1 METSESISPQP
12 NENTAAIDDGYQHNT
27 VESKTQP
34 QTPLVPEGDLKI
46 QSALDKNEGIIV
58 TDSGI
63 KLAFTRSHDTPMFIN
78 RAKLILRSLANN
90 PPLPTQI
97 LFNKQAPEALDLVGR
112 YIEGIK
118 NIFQGVELY
127 GLKTNVD
134 SYAFRLPHLLKEM
147 EWVDVVVRLQ
157 FATSLYAI
165 YETLNGNLSKEAK
178 NKWGVLEYKD
188 GIYTIDGTEIK
199 FGDRIDVFTVNEK
212 IIADVEFNSQEVLNC
227 RPINGTTLPVFNI
240 PADEI
245 ENIDFESMKKRE
257 ANGVKGK
264 DHLIGVDAWSFLHG
278 LLYRIS
284 GDGEDII
291 DINTEILSKR
301 DLDPAIKHQDYNM
314 IGELLTDKDLPFG
327 LNHGIL
333 TGLRDYYCKSNKVF
347 YGFAKNVK
355 ALYDNPE
362 SFRKQLSNQ
371 GLGNSFVI
379 DNIHSLTLL
388 LDGKSKLLRVKLVM
402 FDGSTKDAVAI
413 TRPLSMSNL
422 GAFARFNPRPM
433 YFQEIKYKQKE
444 NSKRGFM
451 DRLRGINQYENIGLD
466 HFDLVEG
473 NPIESEN
480 VIGFITGSAKA
491 YYFGED
497 STIELDD
504 KFAFFHQLRKSF
516 KLWEQSEIK

>member
-1 METSESISPQP
+1 METSNPSF
-12 NENTAAIDDGYQHNT
+12 
-27 VESKTQP
+27 
-34 QTPLVPEGDLKI
+34 EGNQAI
-46 QSALDKNEGIIV
+46 QSELDKNEGIIV

-63 KLAFTRSHDTPMFIN
+63 RLAFTRSHDTPMFIN
-78 RAKLILRSLANN
+78 RAKLILRSLANK

-97 LFNKQAPEALDLVGR
+97 LFNNQSPEAMELAGK
-112 YIEGIK
+112 YIEGVK
-118 NIFQGVELY
+118 NIFQGVEKY
-127 GLKTNVD
+127 GLSTNVD
-134 SYAFRLPHLLKEM
+134 SYAFRLPHLLKEA
-147 EWVDVVVRLQ
+147 EWVNVVVRLQ
-157 FATSLYAI
+157 FATSLHAI
-165 YETLNGNLSKEAK
+165 HQTLNGNLSKDAK
-178 NKWGVLEYKD
+178 SKWGVLEYD
-188 GIYTIDGTEIK
+188 GQGYSINGAEVK

-212 IIADVEFNSQEVLNC
+212 ILADVEFSSQEVLNC
-227 RPINGTTLPVFNI
+227 RRINGETLPVFNI

-245 ENIDFESMKKRE
+245 ENIDFESMKQRE

-264 DHLIGVDAWSFLHG
+264 NHLIGVDAWSFLHG

-284 GDGEDII
+284 NDGEDII

-301 DLDPAIKHQDYNM
+301 DLDPAIKHQDYNE

-333 TGLRDYYCKSNKVF
+333 AGLRDYYCKSSKVF
-347 YGFAKNVK
+347 YAFADNVN
-355 ALYDNPE
+355 ALYADPE
-362 SFRKQLSNQ
+362 AFRKKLSKQ
-371 GLGNSFVI
+371 GLGDSFVV

-402 FDGSTKDAVAI
+402 FDGSTKDAVTI

-422 GAFARFNPRPM
+422 GAFSRFNPRPL
-433 YFQEIKYKQKE
+433 YLQEIKYKQKD
-444 NSKRGFM
+444 NTKRGFM
-451 DRLRGINQYENIGLD
+451 DRIRGINQYENIGLD

-473 NPIESEN
+473 NPIESED

-497 STIELDD
+497 SSIELDD

-516 KLWEQSEIK
+516 KLWEQPENK